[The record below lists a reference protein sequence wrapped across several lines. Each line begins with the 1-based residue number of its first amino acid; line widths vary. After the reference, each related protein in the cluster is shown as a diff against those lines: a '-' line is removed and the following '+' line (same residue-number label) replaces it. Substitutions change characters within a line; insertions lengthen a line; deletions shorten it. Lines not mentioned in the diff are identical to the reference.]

1 MITLPAPRLS
11 PKYTAF
17 LREFQDM
24 PQIVAG
30 DEDER
35 NVLAAA
41 FRALWE
47 VPKNGGQLSTEC
59 AVDVLVML
67 VRAPDCERR
76 EVEIKKLIEQL
87 AKAKPKV
94 SVYDTHRI
102 FGAFQNAQDR
112 GKGLKRLQ
120 TMYLEHSRKHL
131 RAMYL
136 KSRRSK

>member
-1 MITLPAPRLS
+1 MITLSAPRLNL
-11 PKYTAF
+11 KYTAI

-41 FRALWE
+41 FRALWDL
-47 VPKNGGQLSTEC
+47 PKNGGQLSTEC
-59 AVDVLVML
+59 AVDML
-67 VRAPDCERR
+67 VTLVRSPDCERR
-76 EVEIKKLIEQL
+76 KEEIKKLIEQL

-112 GKGLKRLQ
+112 GLNQLK
-120 TMYLEHSRKHL
+120 TMYLERSRKHL